1 MKRFILIN
9 IAIVLLLV
17 FSLSTFADTATSNDY
32 QIGTYTISFNE
43 NSSLTSEE
51 QQLFAKRRAEIN
63 SEDNSNPKLKNV
75 LCSLFGHNTKTESMT
90 VIEHRVRDTAPRCKE
105 SVEDVTCCSR
115 CDYMSVKVISTVYIY
130 CCE

>member
-32 QIGTYTISFNE
+32 QIGNYTISFNE

-63 SEDNSNPKLKNV
+63 SEDNSYPEMKNV
-75 LCSLFGHNTKTESMT
+75 LCSLFGHNTKTEDIT
-90 VIEHRVRDTAPRCKE
+90 VIEHRVRDTAPRCKRTE
-105 SVEDVTCCSR
+105 EDVTFCSR
-115 CDYMSVKVISTVYIY
+115 CDCRSVKVTNTTYIN